1 LHQGR
6 EPHPPGRTYVACT
19 RGRRTNE
26 ANWVKLQIAIFTGEA
41 VTFSLVDTGGNTVM
55 IDDCVVA
62 DPPQYGYVKALLSP
76 LDLGNG
82 RHVDC
87 AEGFEDNT
95 P

>member
-1 LHQGR
+1 M
-6 EPHPPGRTYVACT
+6 
-19 RGRRTNE
+19 
-26 ANWVKLQIAIFTGEA
+26 AIFTGEA

-62 DPPQYGYVKALLSP
+62 DPRQYGYVKALLSP